1 MIDAAS
7 LQNAQGGFLGAGVNI
22 KSGNMK
28 FRLGEWKRVDTG
40 GGTLR
45 ENILPLNLPG
55 PSATMF
61 QLLGLLIEAA
71 KDITSVQDIMT
82 GGPATAQTTTTT
94 LAQVEQG
101 MKTFTGI
108 FKRIHRAFRKELKIL
123 FRLNGQ
129 YLSEEEYFALT
140 DEPATVGRADFLADD
155 LDVIPVSDPSLA
167 SDLQKMARGDYL
179 ATFVGNP
186 DVDQKEITRRR
197 LEAGNI
203 QDIKTLMNVP
213 PPQPDPKLLIE
224 LKKGANERDKTKAE
238 VRAKDADTAASL
250 VATAK
255 AAFELGVLI
264 NNPAMTQFASDLAEN
279 PTIWRGCDGR
289 SGA

>member
-1 MIDAAS
+1 
-7 LQNAQGGFLGAGVNI
+7 
-22 KSGNMK
+22 
-28 FRLGEWKRVDTG
+28 
-40 GGTLR
+40 
-45 ENILPLNLPG
+45 
-55 PSATMF
+55 
-61 QLLGLLIEAA
+61 
-71 KDITSVQDIMT
+71 
-82 GGPATAQTTTTT
+82 
-94 LAQVEQG
+94 

-140 DEPATVGRADFLADD
+140 DEPATVGRADFLPMIST
-155 LDVIPVSDPSLA
+155 LSRFQTRLWLPICK
-167 SDLQKMARGDYL
+167 KMARGDYL

-213 PPQPDPKLLIE
+213 PQPDPKLLIE

-238 VRAKDADTAASL
+238 VRG
-250 VATAK
+250 
-255 AAFELGVLI
+255 E
-264 NNPAMTQFASDLAEN
+264 
-279 PTIWRGCDGR
+279 GR
-289 SGA
+289 

>member
-1 MIDAAS
+1 M
-7 LQNAQGGFLGAGVNI
+7 GAGVNI

-55 PSATMF
+55 PSGDDVPASRPSDRS
-61 QLLGLLIEAA
+61 G

-108 FKRIHRAFRKELKIL
+108 FKRIHRAFRKNRRYFSASTGNICRKRSIL
-123 FRLNGQ
+123 LF
-129 YLSEEEYFALT
+129 T
-140 DEPATVGRADFLADD
+140 DEACDGWQSRFPADD

-197 LEAGNI
+197 LG
-203 QDIKTLMNVP
+203 
-213 PPQPDPKLLIE
+213 
-224 LKKGANERDKTKAE
+224 
-238 VRAKDADTAASL
+238 RAIFRTSR
-250 VATAK
+250 
-255 AAFELGVLI
+255 
-264 NNPAMTQFASDLAEN
+264 P
-279 PTIWRGCDGR
+279 
-289 SGA
+289 